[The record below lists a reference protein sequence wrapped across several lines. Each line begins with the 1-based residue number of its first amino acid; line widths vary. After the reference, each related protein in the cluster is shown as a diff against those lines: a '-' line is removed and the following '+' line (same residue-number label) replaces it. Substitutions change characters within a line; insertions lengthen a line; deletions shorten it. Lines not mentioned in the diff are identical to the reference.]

1 MKKIYIV
8 SIIPLLINLFVLVAV
23 PIIFVLIFNLFPN
36 LDGSENG
43 LGAFPLLCVILGGYS
58 LFFTIPFTIIV
69 SIFNFLYHLI
79 KSRRKNK

>member
-8 SIIPLLINLFVLVAV
+8 SIIPLLINLFVLVVV
-23 PIIFVLIFNLFPN
+23 PIIFVLFFNLFPN

-58 LFFTIPFTIIV
+58 LFFTIPFAIIV
-69 SIFNFLYHLI
+69 SIFNFLYYLI
-79 KSRRKNK
+79 KNWRKNR